1 MARPLVFC
9 ALLGVPLAA
18 GAALFRKSAL
28 LAADLSPEDPLNRWA
43 VQAASEME
51 SKYTCNVS
59 ALLPRFEHESWAQ
72 ADDSWGKDFL
82 LPPNTHLL
90 LYGTSQ
96 VRAVRQVLVS
106 MARYQGKYERSRLVD
121 ISDHCGS
128 GSGSASNFLDRVLT
142 EAALENLTCVPG
154 TCALCGI
161 QKQKCKH
168 ADHTVD
174 YFEGNSTVTTVTD
187 MAQYQKAA
195 HLNRLK
201 GLITTHTPA
210 FTNAYFWAP
219 NDESYFDMQCAKLAV
234 SRDPRTVQKLTEAFQ
249 GGTQALCDLDEAECR
264 DNSPFFTMVQE
275 LVPEGGYLGRPGKRS
290 TELTEMSGYFETRQD
305 KHWCNVVCVEGDP
318 TKCAPTSG
326 VPLAWEVLWSA
337 KVLRLASPAN
347 TVATGPAAP
356 AASAAEQEAAGVADP
371 EVAEQEAAVAAVN
384 PGDALKQAMEVAQA
398 EQEALEAKAEA
409 TEQAE
414 RDEVAAEKEAYDK
427 AAAAAEAAE
436 AEAAEKE
443 TASAAAAEAAAVAVA
458 KQEAAAEAE
467 KAASAAEKKSLSRKA
482 EDAQAGAAVKVA
494 NAEAR
499 AA

>member
-154 TCALCGI
+154 TCAMCGI

-174 YFEGNSTVTTVTD
+174 YFEGNSTVTTISD
-187 MAQYQKAA
+187 MAQYQKAV
-195 HLNRLK
+195 HIGKLK
-201 GLITTHTPA
+201 GVLDNHHPT
-210 FTNAYFWAP
+210 FTNAYYWAP
-219 NDESYFDMQCAKLAV
+219 NDETYFDMQCAKLAV
-234 SRDPRTVQKLTEAFQ
+234 SRDPETVRKLTDAFKIA
-249 GGTQALCDLDEAECR
+249 TRSMCDLDEEDCR
-264 DNSPFFTMVQE
+264 ADSPYFKAVQKA
-275 LVPEGGYLGRPGKRS
+275 VPDVGYFGRPMKRAK
-290 TELTEMSGYFETRQD
+290 ELEEMSGYFETPQEES
-305 KHWCNVVCVEGDP
+305 WCNVVCMESNATQCSP
-318 TKCAPTSG
+318 SAG
-326 VPLAWEVLWSA
+326 VSFAWEALRSA
-337 KVLRLASPAN
+337 GVLRD
-347 TVATGPAAP
+347 
-356 AASAAEQEAAGVADP
+356 GVT
-371 EVAEQEAAVAAVN
+371 
-384 PGDALKQAMEVAQA
+384 DAFKS
-398 EQEALEAKAEA
+398 
-409 TEQAE
+409 
-414 RDEVAAEKEAYDK
+414 
-427 AAAAAEAAE
+427 AAEAAPP
-436 AEAAEKE
+436 
-443 TASAAAAEAAAVAVA
+443 A
-458 KQEAAAEAE
+458 KP
-467 KAASAAEKKSLSRKA
+467 
-482 EDAQAGAAVKVA
+482 
-494 NAEAR
+494 
-499 AA
+499 